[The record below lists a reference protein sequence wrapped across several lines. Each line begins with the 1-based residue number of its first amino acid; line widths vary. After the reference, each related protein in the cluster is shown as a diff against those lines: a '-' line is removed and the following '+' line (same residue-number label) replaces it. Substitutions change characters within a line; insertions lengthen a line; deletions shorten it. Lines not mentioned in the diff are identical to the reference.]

1 MSLIEMITTLLN
13 DMSQVELDA
22 PTRDGRMVQLQEY
35 RCAYNL
41 LMDAAGPIPPNME
54 YFNAKASAN
63 VHLKELEK
71 YFDSYECFGM
81 ALDAIGR
88 AARLRN

>member
-1 MSLIEMITTLLN
+1 
-13 DMSQVELDA
+13 
-22 PTRDGRMVQLQEY
+22 
-35 RCAYNL
+35 
-41 LMDAAGPIPPNME
+41 MDAAGPIPPNME

-71 YFDSYECFGM
+71 YFDSYECFSM

-88 AARLRN
+88 ATKLRN